1 MQVTQLSAVENC
13 ARALRL
19 LRRKGRSPQPEG
31 DITSWKVS
39 LLFFSSAHQYN
50 LVNRQGQIE
59 VVHKAYVTAH

>member
-13 ARALRL
+13 AR
-19 LRRKGRSPQPEG
+19 RRKGRSPKPEG
-31 DITSWKVS
+31 DITSWKMS
-39 LLFFSSAHQYN
+39 LLFLSSAHQYN